1 MVRREVMFLIA
12 GYNKNE
18 MNNTALPYILG
29 HTPAGTSTQN
39 MIHYAQVSVL
49 TCLLPTDNLLRRPFP
64 STELDTGFS
73 TPLHPGPHPGRHL
86 HSEHDSLRPG

>member
-1 MVRREVMFLIA
+1 MIPREVMFLIA

-39 MIHYAQVSVL
+39 MIHYAQVIMSS
-49 TCLLPTDNLLRRPFP
+49 LLFPTDNLN
-64 STELDTGFS
+64 
-73 TPLHPGPHPGRHL
+73 PLMRINWPITKYV
-86 HSEHDSLRPG
+86 